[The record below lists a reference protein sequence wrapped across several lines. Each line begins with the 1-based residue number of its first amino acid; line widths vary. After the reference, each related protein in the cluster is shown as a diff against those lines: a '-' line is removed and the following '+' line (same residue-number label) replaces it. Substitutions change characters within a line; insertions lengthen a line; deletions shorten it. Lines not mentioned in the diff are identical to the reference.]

1 MVKPRAAHGDPAPGV
16 SGTIDPA
23 RFARDGGH
31 LRGSVSPARLPRLA
45 GELFDEQGV
54 VDYAVK
60 GLLTHKDE
68 PALRV
73 ELTVDLGLACQRCM
87 ERLPLK
93 LDVARTLVLSR
104 HLGELDSVADEDDD
118 VDAIPLVPAL
128 DVMDLIDQEVMLSL
142 PIAPRHA
149 DGACEARPEGEV
161 DSTPASPFSV
171 LSRLKRT

>member
-1 MVKPRAAHGDPAPGV
+1 MAKPRAAHGNPAPGV
-16 SGTIDPA
+16 SGPIDPA
-23 RFARDGGH
+23 RFARDGGQ
-31 LRGSVSPARLPRLA
+31 LRGSVSPACLPRLA
-45 GELFDEQGV
+45 RELFDEQGA

-73 ELTVDLGLACQRCM
+73 ELAVDLGVACQRCM

-128 DVMDLIDQEVMLSL
+128 DVMDLIDQEVMLLL

-171 LSRLKRT
+171 LSQLKRT

>member
-1 MVKPRAAHGDPAPGV
+1 MAKPRTAHGNPAPGV

-31 LRGSVSPARLPRLA
+31 LTGSVSPACLPRLA
-45 GELFDEQGV
+45 QELFDEQGV
-54 VDYAVK
+54 VDYVVK

-73 ELTVDLGLACQRCM
+73 ELTVDLGVACQRCM
-87 ERLPLK
+87 ERLRLK

-104 HLGELDSVADEDDD
+104 DLGELDSVADEDDD

-171 LSRLKRT
+171 LSQLKRT